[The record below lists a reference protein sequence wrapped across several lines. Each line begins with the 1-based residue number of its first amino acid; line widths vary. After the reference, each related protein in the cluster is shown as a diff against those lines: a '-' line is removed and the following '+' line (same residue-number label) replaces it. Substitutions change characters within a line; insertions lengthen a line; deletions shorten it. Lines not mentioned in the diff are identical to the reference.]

1 MATKFSDM
9 TSSSRFFDF
18 VSFLLS
24 SLVTGPSL
32 ISISSLV
39 LALWQF
45 PFIRD
50 WREIRKSQIPR
61 SEFCPI
67 SENWG
72 ELGMPNL
79 ARTSLAKCYW
89 KLQNARVT
97 AFTVA
102 ELIREN
108 QQGEGGE
115 GGQGATGLN
124 SCHFLMTLKVVQHK
138 EFFFFGKLWKLNW
151 GFIYLDICILPWIEV
166 LSTWIFAFYHR
177 YWDKMQGKK
186 AFQSS

>member
-9 TSSSRFFDF
+9 TSSSHFFDF
-18 VSFLLS
+18 VLFLLS

-32 ISISSLV
+32 ISVSSLV
-39 LALWQF
+39 LELWQF
-45 PFIRD
+45 PFIKD
-50 WREIRKSQIPR
+50 WPEIRKPQIPR

-67 SENWG
+67 SEDWG
-72 ELGMPNL
+72 ELGIPNL
-79 ARTSLAKCYW
+79 ARMSLAKCYW

-97 AFTVA
+97 AFTVS
-102 ELIREN
+102 ELIGEN
-108 QQGEGGE
+108 QQGG
-115 GGQGATGLN
+115 GATGLN

>member
-108 QQGEGGE
+108 QQGEWGG
-115 GGQGATGLN
+115 GGAGSDRVKFMPFFNDIKSCAT
-124 SCHFLMTLKVVQHK
+124 
-138 EFFFFGKLWKLNW
+138 
-151 GFIYLDICILPWIEV
+151 
-166 LSTWIFAFYHR
+166 
-177 YWDKMQGKK
+177 
-186 AFQSS
+186 

>member
-1 MATKFSDM
+1 MTISFYKGLTGNSEIANTPVWVLSNIWRLGRVRNAKFG
-9 TSSSRFFDF
+9 TNVSSKM
-18 VSFLLS
+18 LLK
-24 SLVTGPSL
+24 
-32 ISISSLV
+32 
-39 LALWQF
+39 A
-45 PFIRD
+45 
-50 WREIRKSQIPR
+50 
-61 SEFCPI
+61 
-67 SENWG
+67 
-72 ELGMPNL
+72 
-79 ARTSLAKCYW
+79 AKCQGYSFYRC
-89 KLQNARVT
+89 RVNKRKPT
-97 AFTVA
+97 GV
-102 ELIREN
+102 
-108 QQGEGGE
+108 GG